1 MMRIYGLLVI
11 LSACSTTPLGEP
23 VPDSVH
29 ARLAAPT
36 RLLVAPAASRGAITV
51 GHYVDGAWQRTRVAL
66 PIETGAITATLDARD
81 RLVVTELGLGFA
93 PLALP
98 TANATPLTHV
108 RLALD
113 APATA
118 TTTWRDADSARATT
132 SLALALSWELT
143 VDGASSPLSDQAFPA
158 VPLALALD
166 GDGASVAGA
175 LTIDAPGKLWSWASL
190 VELDD
195 LSLTL
200 SAATTD

>member
-51 GHYVDGAWQRTRVAL
+51 GHYVDGAWQRTRV
-66 PIETGAITATLDARD
+66 
-81 RLVVTELGLGFA
+81 VVTELGLGFA

-98 TANATPLTHV
+98 TANATQLTHV